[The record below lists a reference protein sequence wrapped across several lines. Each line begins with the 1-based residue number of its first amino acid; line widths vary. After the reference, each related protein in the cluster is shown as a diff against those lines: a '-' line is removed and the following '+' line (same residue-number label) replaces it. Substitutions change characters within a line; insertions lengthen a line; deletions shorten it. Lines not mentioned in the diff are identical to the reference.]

1 MSSIRQLRP
10 LATFSWRTAFAAV
23 LGAAIAAALS
33 GCGGEADRPPS
44 ATAAAP
50 EIAPDAHASRGQV
63 TPASTQRVS
72 FYAAS
77 RFAEQA
83 SFGPTPALVAE
94 LQAKGFERW
103 IDEQFALP
111 IVPVDMRAAE
121 AIYAY
126 PFNVSPPDSLF
137 NYLDGE
143 FAGRAVAGAD
153 QLRLRVTWSLSQFVV
168 AAATKGEVPG
178 WVEWHNLLYRNA
190 FGRYYTL
197 LRQASVDSHMGHYLD
212 NDQNRPKSAECPH
225 CAPNENYARE
235 LMQLFTIGVYKL
247 NPDGTPQRDNR
258 GRFIETYTQRDVE
271 ELSRVLTG
279 WTRDFSGPQRPQ
291 RNWGNWGQPMIPST
305 WPPDRDSGTKTVL
318 GRVFP
323 AAQGA
328 QRDLDDAIDLLMAHP
343 NIAPFVALRLIQ
355 HLVKSDPT
363 PAYVGRV
370 AAKFSN
376 NGSGVRGDMR
386 AVVKAVLLDAEAR
399 TGDNP
404 AAARR
409 DDGKFREPFLY
420 SSALWRGLGCT
431 TMPKQNWSDVRPAI
445 SGQQEPFRQ
454 SSVFSFYAPT
464 DRAPGSNLLAPEQ
477 RLITTEELRGRVNQ
491 ALWPVKYD
499 NGRMDSTRL
508 RDAGCKTDEFTAAFT
523 RSSSAYADLLA
534 QRFFRGAMPPTLR
547 SNMVEI
553 MSMQWPP
560 YNKNEPLEGAMRML
574 NFATL
579 TPYYGVIK

>member
-1 MSSIRQLRP
+1 MSSIRQQRP
-10 LATFSWRTAFAAV
+10 LTTFSWRTAFAAV

-33 GCGGEADRPPS
+33 GCGGEADRPSS

-50 EIAPDAHASRGQV
+50 EIASDAHASRGQV

-94 LQAKGFERW
+94 IQAKGFERW

-111 IVPVDMRAAE
+111 LTSIDMRPAE
-121 AIYAY
+121 AVYAY
-126 PFNVSPPDSLF
+126 PFNTSPPDSL
-137 NYLDGE
+137 
-143 FAGRAVAGAD
+143 
-153 QLRLRVTWSLSQFVV
+153 W
-168 AAATKGEVPG
+168 
-178 WVEWHNLLYRNA
+178 
-190 FGRYYTL
+190 
-197 LRQASVDSHMGHYLD
+197 HYLD

-271 ELSRVLTG
+271 ELARVLTG
-279 WTRDFSGPQRPQ
+279 WTRDNSGPQRPP
-291 RNWGNWGQPMIPST
+291 RNWGNWGKPMIPST
-305 WPPDRDSGTKTVL
+305 WPPDRDSGAKTVL
-318 GRVFP
+318 GRVFS
-323 AAQGA
+323 AGQTT
-328 QRDLDDAIDLLMAHP
+328 QKDFDDAIDLLMAHP

-386 AVVKAVLLDAEAR
+386 TVIKAVLLDAEAR
-399 TGDNP
+399 AGDNP

-420 SSALWRGLGCT
+420 SSALWRALGCT
-431 TMPKQNWSDVRPAI
+431 TMPKPNWHDAAPAL
-445 SGQQEPFRQ
+445 SAQQQPFRQ

-477 RLITTEELRGRVNQ
+477 RLITTDELRSRVNQ

-499 NGRMDSTRL
+499 SGRMDSTRL
-508 RDAGCKTDEFTAAFT
+508 RDAGCKTDEFTATFT